1 MTHRIALSPKS
12 QALIIKLKK
21 SKARLGISKF
31 FKSEEPEHVEFIKL
45 NEWLVE
51 NSNLKGRSKKQRD
64 EDSEILRASLNA
76 ALLKDLAKSLPGY
89 KKKLKPEK
97 DNSWFGRLKNYL
109 YPSLI
114 IAGTIVFGC
123 DGFAGVTSIVSIFP
137 LSNPILFLVGT
148 VFALISMLA
157 FYAFNLTEIAKNLEI
172 NRKEARRLVD
182 NYLKEV
188 EKINNIRRQI
198 NNDYIRCKTKEE
210 LQRDLEVCELLQ
222 ARYEALET
230 GREVLVRQEDNQ
242 KLTVAK
248 YLIASLI
255 GIIYFSGGFFAGQSL
270 ATALAGF
277 FVASAATVFWPV
289 VVASFAVGLAALG
302 VYWFVERP
310 SIDKL
315 VSRWFGL
322 EKDKIDELCDAQK
335 IERHTSKLENLKNNL
350 SLRQSILRTDTR
362 KNAEARIAAKKKNL
376 AQSPQDSSFGFFSS
390 SLVTIRPKTKNLIEK
405 LKKTSSQTNKVFKEN
420 TAATVKVN
428 KIIKWFNQQMVQSVE
443 GQPDETKLELA
454 SLNSALLKDLA
465 ISLQD
470 PGTEKRQKKAQ
481 FKYRDLMYIF
491 LTISGTIFFGC
502 DGFYG
507 ITSIV
512 SMFSIHKIAIFAVG
526 AVFGLI
532 SIIAFLAFDLTE
544 IAKNLGMK
552 KKNAHKLVD
561 IYLKEVESIKAIRR
575 SLDSLYCRR
584 QTLKELDDDLLIME
598 LLIGRYNKLD
608 SERKALTQLEAD
620 KKLTALKY
628 FISGLISIIYFS
640 TAFFTGQVVALA
652 IAGLFVAGTAP
663 LAWPIVLA
671 SVVIGLAAL
680 AVYWYVE
687 RPSIEKLISSL
698 FGLDQEKIEEFCNSE
713 KVNEEKLKLEQLKIN
728 ISACKDYM
736 VINYLEDAEFEI
748 SQQEANSEMN
758 LTSPAKIPGIFS
770 KTSSSLR
777 KSNSL
782 SDLTIAE
789 EPDSFFSVKRP
800 RSNSLNETQLLTF
813 LNI

>member
-1 MTHRIALSPKS
+1 MTQRIALSPKS

-21 SKARLGISKF
+21 SQARLVVSKA
-31 FKSEEPEHVEFIKL
+31 FKSEDAEHVEFTKL
-45 NEWLVE
+45 NDWLVE
-51 NSNLKGRSKKQRD
+51 NSDLKGRSKKQSD
-64 EDSEILRASLNA
+64 EDLEILIASLNA

-89 KKKLKPEK
+89 KKKQKPEK

-109 YPSLI
+109 YPCLI

-123 DGFAGVTSIVSIFP
+123 DGFAGITSIVSIFP

-172 NRKEARRLVD
+172 NKKEASKLVD
-182 NYLKEV
+182 NYLKDL
-188 EKINNIRRQI
+188 EKINEIRRQI
-198 NNDYIRCKTKEE
+198 NNDYIRRKTTEE
-210 LQRDLEVCELLQ
+210 LERDLEIIELLMVRYQ
-222 ARYEALET
+222 ALEKGREALIKQ
-230 GREVLVRQEDNQ
+230 GDNQ
-242 KLTVAK
+242 KLIVTK

-255 GIIYFSGGFFAGQSL
+255 GIIYFSGGFFAGQ
-270 ATALAGF
+270 ALAIAVTGF
-277 FVASAATVFWPV
+277 FVASTATVFWPV
-289 VVASFAVGLAALG
+289 IVASCAVGLAALG

-322 EKDKIDELCDAQK
+322 DKDKIDELCDAEK
-335 IERHTSKLENLKNNL
+335 IERHTSKLENLKINL
-350 SLRQSILRTDTR
+350 SLRQNIIRSDITAT
-362 KNAEARIAAKKKNL
+362 KKNL
-376 AQSPQDSSFGFFSS
+376 VQPIQDSSFGFFSS
-390 SLVTIRPKTKNLIEK
+390 SLITIRPKSKTLIENLKGITSQREKISK
-405 LKKTSSQTNKVFKEN
+405 LSNED
-420 TAATVKVN
+420 AAETVKLT
-428 KIIKWFNQQMVQSVE
+428 KIIKWFNQQKVQAVA
-443 GQPDETKLELA
+443 GQPDETVQLKLA

-470 PGTEKRQKKAQ
+470 PLVEKKQKKAAS
-481 FKYRDLMYIF
+481 KYRDLMYIF
-491 LTISGTIFFGC
+491 LTIAGTIFFGC

-561 IYLKEVESIKAIRR
+561 IYLKEVESLKAIRR
-575 SLDSLYCRR
+575 SLDSLYSKR
-584 QTLKELDDDLLIME
+584 QTVKELDGDLLIME
-598 LLIGRYNKLD
+598 LLIARYTKLD
-608 SERKALTQLEAD
+608 SEREALTQLEAD

-628 FISGLISIIYFS
+628 FISGLIGIIYFS

-663 LAWPIVLA
+663 LAWPIVVA
-671 SVVIGLAAL
+671 SVAIGLAAL

-698 FGLDQEKIEEFCNSE
+698 FGLDQEKIEEFCNPE
-713 KVNEEKLKLEQLKIN
+713 KVNEEKAKLEQLQTN

-736 VINYLEDAEFEI
+736 VANSSEDVEFE
-748 SQQEANSEMN
+748 EANKE
-758 LTSPAKIPGIFS
+758 TSLQSSANTTEIFR
-770 KTSSSLR
+770 KTLR

-782 SDLTIAE
+782 SALTIAE
-789 EPDSFFSVKRP
+789 EPDGFFSRQRP
-800 RSNSLNETQLLTF
+800 RSTSLNENQLSTS